1 VHNSSYF
8 SAYEVLKERDDYKNF
23 EWSKENI
30 IELYDLIADETNVT
44 FAPFMQKTFNTS
56 LARGS
61 IIRAGRELVA
71 SSGLFIKKKKYGVLI
86 YDLEGKRLD
95 KDGKLGKL
103 KAMGLDL
110 KRSDTPRFMQQ
121 FLESILMDVLTGK
134 SKDDIYESIRQFRR
148 LFKDR
153 PGWEKGA
160 PKKVANLGA
169 FDTKRK
175 NATAKGLLAPMQ
187 HGEKLKINMPGHV
200 LASLNWNTMCELYQ
214 DRHATR
220 ITDSARIIVCKLLRN
235 CYDMTSIAY
244 PIDEAHLPQ
253 WFRDLPFDHTA
264 METTIIDNKLDNLV
278 GVLNWDL
285 TDTREKA
292 GNEFFSF

>member
-1 VHNSSYF
+1 M
-8 SAYEVLKERDDYKNF
+8 
-23 EWSKENI
+23 
-30 IELYDLIADETNVT
+30 YDLIADETNAT
-44 FAPFMQKTFNTS
+44 FAPFMQKSFNTS
-56 LARGS
+56 HARGA

-95 KDGKLGKL
+95 KDGKPGKL

-121 FLESILMDVLTGK
+121 FLESLLMDVLTEK
-134 SKDDIYESIRQFRR
+134 SKDEMYDNIRSFRR
-148 LFKDR
+148 VFKDR

-175 NATAKGLLAPMQ
+175 TATAKGLLAPMQ
-187 HGEKLKINMPGHV
+187 RGEKLKINMPGHV
-200 LASLNWNTMCELYQ
+200 LASLNWNALCDLYN

-220 ITDSARIIVCKLLRN
+220 ITDSARIIVCKLLKN

-244 PIDEAHLPQ
+244 PIDETHLPQ
-253 WFRDLPFDHTA
+253 WFCDLPFDHAA

-292 GNEFFSF
+292 GDEFFTF